1 MCLCGEYNSISSK
14 TFLINARVDASPFS
28 WEEISN
34 ILTGMRRRRCRF
46 NSWIE
51 PIQSTSILPCL
62 KKERKEEGN
71 QQESNKLSYLS
82 THPSHYYSFFRKNR
96 DDLSKNLFFYFF
108 LSFSFPQNSIAR
120 IGKNWPG
127 GRGEKA
133 ASANVRARVR
143 RVFHSWLIAARRN
156 KIGSSRWR
164 QVIGAGIDASLVKP
178 GCISPSKRG

>member
-108 LSFSFPQNSIAR
+108 LSLFHKIRLHGSVKI
-120 IGKNWPG
+120 
-127 GRGEKA
+127 GRGGEERRQRRPT
-133 ASANVRARVR
+133 SVRACGGYFTVGL
-143 RVFHSWLIAARRN
+143 SLLAAI
-156 KIGSSRWR
+156 KSVAAVG
-164 QVIGAGIDASLVKP
+164 GK
-178 GCISPSKRG
+178 

>member
-82 THPSHYYSFFRKNR
+82 THPSHYYSFFRKIY
-96 DDLSKNLFFYFF
+96 SSI
-108 LSFSFPQNSIAR
+108 SFSFPQNSIAR
-120 IGKNWPG
+120 IGKNWPE

-133 ASANVRARVR
+133 TSANVRARVR

>member
-34 ILTGMRRRRCRF
+34 ILTGMRRRRYRF

-82 THPSHYYSFFRKNR
+82 THPSHYYSFFRKIY
-96 DDLSKNLFFYFF
+96 SSISFF
-108 LSFSFPQNSIAR
+108 LSLFHKIRLHGSVKI
-120 IGKNWPG
+120 
-127 GRGEKA
+127 GRGGEERRQRRPT
-133 ASANVRARVR
+133 SVRACGGYFTVGL
-143 RVFHSWLIAARRN
+143 SLLAAI
-156 KIGSSRWR
+156 KSVAAVG
-164 QVIGAGIDASLVKP
+164 GK
-178 GCISPSKRG
+178 